1 MPIDVQHLCSNCF
14 QKRISQGG
22 PCPVCGY
29 LPVVDK
35 EKYPMALPK
44 GSILNGNYIIGRVLG
59 QGGFGITYLA
69 WDHSLKIRVAVKEYF
84 PEGVVTRLYKTTLVS
99 PVSQDAQES
108 FTYGL
113 QCFLE
118 EAKVLGKLLGSPG
131 IVGVHSFFEENGTAY
146 FTMDYVEGISFQH
159 YIKAHGGRISWQE
172 TAGVLLPV
180 INALCIVHRTGI
192 YHRDVTPDNILLDQ
206 NGTVKLIDFGSAR
219 QTFGHNDRSMDVLL
233 KAGYAPKEQ
242 YARNGRQGAYTDVY
256 SLAACFYA
264 SITGYLPPESLKR
277 VDCDK
282 LIPPSKR
289 GVLIPAELESA
300 ILRGLSVYQQ
310 DRFQTMEEFRAAL
323 APLHPEQYSKL
334 CFPVKISPAL
344 DISSHSL
351 LPMPQID
358 NISDKSDEIQIEPAA
373 GPQMGINKYKM
384 WLTVC
389 AGIAAAFV
397 VTAILFF
404 LRVNQI

>member
-1 MPIDVQHLCSNCF
+1 MPVDVQHLCSNCF
-14 QKRISQGG
+14 QERTSQDG

-29 LPVVDK
+29 VSVQDI

-44 GSILNGNYIIGRVLG
+44 GSILNGNFIVGRVLG

-69 WDHSLKIRVAVKEYF
+69 WDYRLRIRVAVKEYF

-108 FTYGL
+108 FTYGI

-118 EAKVLGKLLGSPG
+118 EAKVLGRLLGSPG

-146 FTMDYVEGISFQH
+146 FTMDYVEGLSFQH
-159 YIKAHGGRISWQE
+159 YIKMHGSRISWQE
-172 TAGVLLPV
+172 AAGVLLPV
-180 INALCIVHRTGI
+180 INALCIVHRAGI

-206 NGTVKLIDFGSAR
+206 DGTVKLIDFGSAR
-219 QTFGHNDRSMDVLL
+219 QTFGYSDHSMDVLL

-242 YARNGRQGAYTDVY
+242 YDRNSIQGAYTDVY

-264 SITGYLPPESLKR
+264 SITGYLPPESLER
-277 VDCDK
+277 IDHDK

-289 GVLIPAELESA
+289 GVLIPTELENA
-300 ILRGLSVYQQ
+300 ILRGLSVFQQ

-323 APLHPEQYSKL
+323 VPLHLEQYLKL
-334 CFPVKISPAL
+334 CMPNRISPTEKESAQA
-344 DISSHSL
+344 SL
-351 LPMPQID
+351 PLPQID
-358 NISDKSDEIQIEPAA
+358 SKSRKCDETQI
-373 GPQMGINKYKM
+373 GPTAESQIRVNRCKM

-389 AGIAAAFV
+389 AGLATAFFATV
-397 VTAILFF
+397 IFFF
-404 LRVNQI
+404 LRIN